1 MIMVSATRL
10 RRRNGFRKT
19 ISKAMAAALGLSAA
33 LIADL
38 VQKSDASAMIAV
50 SRMVN
55 SNLNMSFPL
64 YYWILAVLLLGMITV
79 FLYEPMS
86 KRNAF
91 YAGAG
96 VLAFIM
102 AWIPVQDTMPLI
114 PSTGSGIFG
123 FAPASGDGKDFNDLL
138 RESHN
143 KAPPVQYILNEGS
156 PQERVYGAPG
166 NAAVA
171 LIPTAVRIVINIPM
185 DTNQPMPE
193 LNGQLFDAVSEQT
206 YRFSDDG
213 HVEETADGYRVSYQ
227 ATLSTPRVNAAPQ
240 AHVFCRVESKGYK
253 IVNMETVSQVG
264 ETMVLE
270 ATMVA
275 SRMPNL
281 LQRLGQAYKN

>member
-1 MIMVSATRL
+1 
-10 RRRNGFRKT
+10 
-19 ISKAMAAALGLSAA
+19 MAAAMGLLAV

-55 SNLNMSFPL
+55 TNLNISFPL
-64 YYWILAVLLLGMITV
+64 YYWVLAVLLLGMITV
-79 FLYEPMS
+79 FLYEPMT
-86 KRNAF
+86 KRNAL

-114 PSTGSGIFG
+114 PRGDSGIFG
-123 FAPASGDGKDFNDLL
+123 FAPASGDTDNFESLL
-138 RESHN
+138 R
-143 KAPPVQYILNEGS
+143 KAQIQNPPAQYVINEGT
-156 PQERVYGAPG
+156 PQERVYGLPKKAP
-166 NAAVA
+166 AA
-171 LIPTAVRIVINIPM
+171 LIPTAVRIVINVPM
-185 DTNQPMPE
+185 NANQPMPE

-213 HVEETADGYRVSYQ
+213 HVEETASGYRVSYQ
-227 ATLSTPRVNAAPQ
+227 ATLITPRADAAPQ
-240 AHVFCRVESKGYK
+240 AHVFCRVEGKGFK
-253 IVNMETVSQVG
+253 ILNMETISQVG

-270 ATMVA
+270 ATLVA
-275 SRMPNL
+275 SGVPSL